1 MDEIINIQDFE
12 KLKSSLINDLLYGA
26 PQAQRNIKTF
36 LKNINYR
43 KIENQ
48 LINET
53 AETISKI
60 RVSREAQE
68 GLEAFLE
75 KKKPKWKNNA
85 S

>member
-1 MDEIINIQDFE
+1 M
-12 KLKSSLINDLLYGA
+12 KSSLINDLLYGA
-26 PQAQRNIKTF
+26 PQAQRIIKSF

-43 KIENQ
+43 KIENK

-60 RVSREAQE
+60 RVSKEAQE

-75 KKKPKWKNNA
+75 KRKPKWKNNA